1 MKKNFLQRLL
11 GILLAGTLAVSLTA
25 CAGGNEDLVS
35 KEGQESGKA
44 EQESGG
50 EKTKLVFLRAG
61 TEDYKKNAF
70 QQMIENFE
78 KEHPEYEVEYQE
90 APWGDDFET
99 KLNTGFAS
107 GTAPDVIHYSLA
119 SIGARV
125 PMGQYECLDGYVADW
140 EGMDDLYD
148 SVIEAG
154 SIGGKLYGIPY
165 TPDARMFVINT
176 ELFQEAGLDPN
187 TPPTNWDELKAA
199 HEKLLKKD
207 ASGTVVQCGY
217 GLPTSGTNIN
227 QYLEIFG
234 VQNGIANLVDEGTN
248 EILFNTPEA
257 VEAMEFLKELKDIGL
272 VEWDNTQSDQN
283 PFKNGTA
290 AMTIISENEFNSI
303 NTGDLEGKIKM
314 VPMFSKANG
323 GTFCGMHFMFMNA
336 DSKKKEAAWE
346 LIQYMCSKESMQI
359 WMDTAKTAP
368 VRTSLEETYLEKNQE
383 NGPMILEAISV
394 GKGSPKVPYFNS
406 VFTYVDDA
414 MEQVYYDQ
422 ASPKDALDAAAKKVQ
437 EEIDNQ

>member
-1 MKKNFLQRLL
+1 MKKGWKKLI
-11 GILLAGTLAVSLTA
+11 GAVMAGTLAMSMAA
-25 CAGGNEDLVS
+25 CSNGNEDLVE
-35 KEGQESGKA
+35 KDGK
-44 EQESGG
+44 ESGG
-50 EKTKLVFLRAG
+50 KTKLVFLRAG
-61 TEDYKKNAF
+61 TEDYKKSAF
-70 QQMIENFE
+70 TKMIEGFE
-78 KEHPEYEVEYQE
+78 KEHPEYDVEYQE

-125 PMGQYECLDGYVADW
+125 PMGQYECLDSYAENWD
-140 EGMDDLYD
+140 GMEDLYD

-165 TPDARMFVINT
+165 TPDARMFIINT
-176 ELFQEAGLDPN
+176 ELFEKAGLNPDA
-187 TPPTNWDELKAA
+187 PPTNWEELKEA
-199 HEKLLKKD
+199 HEKLLIKD
-207 ASGTVVQCGY
+207 GNGNVTQCGL
-217 GLPTSGTNIN
+217 GIPTSGTNIN
-227 QYLEIFG
+227 QYLEIFS
-234 VQNGIANLVDEGTN
+234 VQNGIVNLVDEASN
-248 EILFNTPEA
+248 EILFNSSEA
-257 VEAMEFLKELKDIGL
+257 VEALEFLKSLKDIGV

-283 PFKNGTA
+283 PFYNGTA
-290 AMTIISENEFNSI
+290 AMTILSENEFNNI
-303 NTGDLEGKIKM
+303 NTGELEGKIKM
-314 VPMFSKANG
+314 VPMFSKETS

-336 DSKKKEAAWE
+336 NSKNKEAAWE
-346 LIQYMCSKESMQI
+346 LIQYMCSKDSMKI

-368 VRTSLEETYLEKNQE
+368 VRESLEETYLEKNPE
-383 NGPMILEAISV
+383 NGSMIMEAISI

-422 ASPKDALDAAAKKVQ
+422 LSPKEALDAAAEKVQ

>member
-1 MKKNFLQRLL
+1 MKKRFRTLVSAT
-11 GILLAGTLAVSLTA
+11 LAGVMVLSVSA
-25 CAGGNEDLVS
+25 CSGGNEDLVS
-35 KEGQESGKA
+35 EGDGG
-44 EQESGG
+44 SGG
-50 EKTKLVFLRAG
+50 DKVKLVFLRAG
-61 TEDYKKNAF
+61 TEDYKKEAF
-70 QQMIENFE
+70 TEMIEGFE
-78 KEHPEYEVEYQE
+78 KENPNIEVEYQE

-125 PMGQYECLDGYVADW
+125 PMGQYECLDEYVADW

-148 SVIEAG
+148 SAIEAG
-154 SIGGKLYGIPY
+154 SIGGKLYGVPY

-176 ELFQEAGLDPN
+176 ELFEKAGLDPN
-187 TPPTNWDELKAA
+187 DPPTNWDELLEA
-199 HEKLLKKD
+199 HKKLLVKD
-207 ASGTVVQCGY
+207 SSGTIIQCGY

-234 VQNGIANLVDEGTN
+234 VQNGIDNLVDEATN
-248 EILFNTPEA
+248 EILFNKPEA
-257 VEAMEFLKELKDIGL
+257 VEAMEYLKELKDVGL

-283 PFKNGTA
+283 PFYNGTA
-290 AMTIISENEFNSI
+290 AMTIISENEFNNI

-314 VPMFSKANG
+314 VPMFQKENS

-336 DSKKKEAAWE
+336 NSKQKEAAWK
-346 LIQYMCSKESMQI
+346 LIEYMCSKESMKT

-368 VRTSLEETYLEKNQE
+368 VRASLEDAYLENNGE
-383 NGPMILEAISV
+383 NGPMILEAIEI

-414 MEQVYYDQ
+414 MEQVFYDQ
-422 ASPKDALDAAAKKVQ
+422 AGAQEALDAAAEKVQ

>member
-1 MKKNFLQRLL
+1 MRKKSKAVVSV
-11 GILLAGTLAVSLTA
+11 ILTSCIALSMAA
-25 CAGGNEDLVS
+25 CSGGNEDLVS
-35 KEGQESGKA
+35 EEGSG
-44 EQESGG
+44 SGDDQV
-50 EKTKLVFLRAG
+50 KLVFLRAG
-61 TEDYKKNAF
+61 TEDYKKEAF
-70 QQMIENFE
+70 TKMIEGFE
-78 KEHPEYEVEYQE
+78 EEHPNITVEYQE

-125 PMGQYECLDGYVADW
+125 PMGQYECLDEYAADW

-176 ELFQEAGLDPN
+176 ELFEKAGLDPN
-187 TPPTNWDELKAA
+187 DPPSNWEELLEA
-199 HEKLLKKD
+199 HEKLLVKD
-207 ASGTVVQCGY
+207 SNGTIVQCGL

-227 QYLEIFG
+227 QFLEIFG
-234 VQNGIANLVDEGTN
+234 VQNGIENLVDEASN
-248 EILFNTPEA
+248 EILFNTSES
-257 VEAMEFLKELKDIGL
+257 VEAMEYLKELKDIGL
-272 VEWDNTQSDQN
+272 IEWDNTQSDQN
-283 PFKNGTA
+283 PFYSGTA
-290 AMTIISENEFNSI
+290 AMTIISENEFNNI

-314 VPMFSKANG
+314 VPMFSKETT

-336 DSKKKEAAWE
+336 DSKQKEAAWE
-346 LIQYMCSKESMQI
+346 LIEYMCSSESMEI

-368 VRTSLEETYLEKNQE
+368 VRSSLEEAYLENNPE
-383 NGPMILEAISV
+383 NGPMILEAIEI

-422 ASPKDALDAAAKKVQ
+422 ASAQEALDAAAEKVQ

>member
-1 MKKNFLQRLL
+1 MKKGWRAILCT
-11 GILLAGTLAVSLTA
+11 LLAGTMTISMAA
-25 CAGGNEDLVS
+25 CGGGNEDLVS
-35 KEGQESGKA
+35 ENDSSSNGKK
-44 EQESGG
+44 Q
-50 EKTKLVFLRAG
+50 KLVFLRAG
-61 TEDYKKNAF
+61 TEDYKKEAF
-70 QQMIENFE
+70 NKMIEGFE

-107 GTAPDVIHYSLA
+107 GTAPDVIHYSLS

-125 PMGQYECLDGYVADW
+125 PMGQYECLDEYVADW

-154 SIGGKLYGIPY
+154 SIGGKLYGVPY
-165 TPDARMFVINT
+165 TPDARMLVINT
-176 ELFQEAGLDPN
+176 ELFEKAGLDPN
-187 TPPTNWDELKAA
+187 TPPTNWEELKEA
-199 HEKLLKKD
+199 HEKLLVKD
-207 ASGTVVQCGY
+207 ASGTITQCGY

-234 VQNGIANLVDEGTN
+234 VQNGITNLVDEATN
-248 EILFNTPEA
+248 EILFNKPEA
-257 VEAMEFLKELKDIGL
+257 VEALEFLKELKDIG
-272 VEWDNTQSDQN
+272 VIEWDNSQSDQN
-283 PFKNGTA
+283 PFYSGTA
-290 AMTIISENEFNSI
+290 AMTIISENEFNNI

-314 VPMFSKANG
+314 VPMFEKENA
-323 GTFCGMHFMFMNA
+323 GTFCGMHFMFMNSN
-336 DSKKKEAAWE
+336 SKDKEGAWE

-368 VRTSLEETYLEKNQE
+368 VRASMEEAYLENNPE
-383 NGPMILEAISV
+383 NGERILEAISI

-406 VFTYVDDA
+406 IFTYVDDA

-422 ASPKDALDAAAKKVQ
+422 ASPQEALDAAAEKVQ

>member
-1 MKKNFLQRLL
+1 MKKRWRV
-11 GILLAGTLAVSLTA
+11 IVSAALAGTMALSMTA
-25 CAGGNEDLVS
+25 CGGGNEDLVS
-35 KEGQESGKA
+35 EKSETAEKGES
-44 EQESGG
+44 SGG
-50 EKTKLVFLRAG
+50 EKEKLVFLRAG
-61 TEDYKKNAF
+61 NEDYKKEAF
-70 QQMIENFE
+70 SIMIENFE

-125 PMGQYECLDGYVADW
+125 PMGQYECLDEYVTDW

-148 SVIEAG
+148 SAIEAG
-154 SIGGKLYGIPY
+154 SIGGKMYGVPY

-176 ELFQEAGLDPN
+176 ELFEKAGLDPN
-187 TPPTNWDELKAA
+187 NPPSNWEEFKEA
-199 HEKLLKKD
+199 HEKLVVKD
-207 ASGTVVQCGY
+207 DSGNVIQCGA
-217 GLPTSGTNIN
+217 GFPTSGTNIN
-227 QYLEIFG
+227 QWLEIFG
-234 VQNGIANLVDEGTN
+234 IQNGIANLVDEATD

-257 VEAMEFLKELKDIGL
+257 VEALEYLKELKDIGMI
-272 VEWDNTQSDQN
+272 EWDNTQRDQN
-283 PFKNGTA
+283 PFYNGTA
-290 AMTIISENEFNSI
+290 AMAVISENEFNSI

-314 VPMFSKANG
+314 VPMFGNKNA
-323 GTFCGMHFMFMNA
+323 GTFCGMHFMFMNS
-336 DSKKKEAAWE
+336 DSKHKEGAWE
-346 LIQYMCSKESMQI
+346 LIQYMCSKESMQV

-368 VRTSLEETYLEKNQE
+368 VRSSMEDAYLEKNPV
-383 NGPMILEAISV
+383 NGPSILEAISI

-414 MEQVYYDQ
+414 MEQVYYGQ
-422 ASPKDALDAAAKKVQ
+422 ATPQEALDAAAEKVQ

>member
-1 MKKNFLQRLL
+1 MRRSVKAIL
-11 GILLAGTLAVSLTA
+11 GTALAGSMILSMAA
-25 CAGGNEDLVS
+25 CGGGNEDLVS
-35 KEGQESGKA
+35 GEKKA
-44 EQESGG
+44 EG
-50 EKTKLVFLRAG
+50 EKVKLVFLRAG
-61 TEDYKKNAF
+61 TEDYKKEAF
-70 QQMIENFE
+70 MKMIEGFE
-78 KEHPEYEVEYQE
+78 KENPEYTVEYQE

-107 GTAPDVIHYSLA
+107 GTAPDVIHYSLS

-125 PMGQYECLDGYVADW
+125 PMGQYECLDDYVKDW

-148 SVIEAG
+148 SAIDAG

-176 ELFQEAGLDPN
+176 ELFEKAGLDPDS
-187 TPPTNWDELKAA
+187 PPTNWDELMEA
-199 HEKLLKKD
+199 HEKLLVKD
-207 ASGTVVQCGY
+207 SSGNVTQCGY

-227 QYLEIFG
+227 QYLQIFG
-234 VQNGIANLVDEGTN
+234 VQNGMENLVDEATN
-248 EILFNTPEA
+248 EILFNQPEA
-257 VEAMEFLKELKDIGL
+257 VEAMEYLKELKDVGL

-283 PFKNGTA
+283 PFYNGTA
-290 AMTIISENEFNSI
+290 AMSILSENEFHNI
-303 NTGDLEGKIKM
+303 NTRNLEGKIKM
-314 VPMFSKANG
+314 VPMFEKENS

-336 DSKKKEAAWE
+336 NSKQKEGAWKLME
-346 LIQYMCSKESMQI
+346 YMCSKESMET
-359 WMDTAKTAP
+359 WLNMAKTAP
-368 VRTSLEETYLEKNQE
+368 VRASLEDVYLENNGE
-383 NGPMILEAISV
+383 NGPMILEAIEI

-422 ASPKDALDAAAKKVQ
+422 SDAQTALDTAAEKVQ